1 LSIIQDNLLRKFAE
15 TTPNNTQNY
24 AELQRCSVEEAK
36 GRPSQRYSAFFT
48 KWKKM
53 ISLPKK
59 AKIIQKKGNK
69 AVFEIEGLY
78 PGYGITIGNSLRRV
92 LFSSLGGAAITQVK
106 IKGVP
111 HEFSTIKGV
120 LQDVIFILLNL
131 KKVRFKMYSP
141 EAQIATLKVKG
152 EKKVKASDFKLPP
165 QVEIVNKDLEL
176 ATITDKNTSLEMEIR
191 IEHGVGYEPVE
202 TRKKPAFRAQE
213 KLEIGIIA
221 LDAIY
226 TPVQNVAFRVQDMRV
241 GERTDYDRLI
251 LEIETD
257 GTMVPEQAFSQACEI
272 LLSHFSVLGKSLKT
286 EAKEKPEKPVK
297 KKKKPKPK
305 KPAAKKPKPKPK
317 LKPKKSPAKKKKTKK
332 TKKTKKKK

>member
-1 LSIIQDNLLRKFAE
+1 
-15 TTPNNTQNY
+15 
-24 AELQRCSVEEAK
+24 
-36 GRPSQRYSAFFT
+36 
-48 KWKKM
+48 M

-59 AKIIQKKGNK
+59 AKIIEKKGNK
-69 AVFEIEGLY
+69 AVFEIEALY

-92 LFSSLGGAAITQVK
+92 LFSSLSGAAITQVK

-141 EAQIATLKVKG
+141 EAQTATLKVKG

-165 QVEIVNKDLEL
+165 QVEIVNKDLDI

-191 IEHGVGYEPVE
+191 IEQGVGYEPAE
-202 TRKKPAFRAQE
+202 TRKKPAAHAQE
-213 KLEIGIIA
+213 KLEIGTIT

-226 TPVQNVAFRVQDMRV
+226 TPIKNVAFRVQDMRV

-257 GTMVPEQAFSQACEI
+257 STITPEQAFSQACEI
-272 LLSHFSVLGKSLKT
+272 LLSHFSVLGESMKK
-286 EAKEKPEKPVK
+286 EIKEKPEKQKPVK
-297 KKKKPKPK
+297 KKKKLEPK
-305 KPAAKKPKPKPK
+305 KKTVKKPKPKKKPIKKKTSPSPK
-317 LKPKKSPAKKKKTKK
+317 LRRASTKKKIVKKKK
-332 TKKTKKKK
+332 